1 MTTVS
6 QDIKISCHNSVIKG
20 SGAKSNDGHP
30 WRNWKITVVAM
41 DGEKEVKG
49 KLSIILDHICYI
61 LHPTFPEPRRDIR
74 EEPYVLEEKGWGE
87 FDMRIVLYFTDNLTD
102 PRVITFDLNFAQSNY
117 SITHKLEFP
126 NASPELIR
134 LLAKDPSTNARKGGK
149 KPISLTNNNNKSKP
163 KKINTE
169 TNNND
174 NNNNESG
181 NSSRSSSRSRSSSS
195 SGRQTAKKKPET
207 HTKTA
212 KKAKPETKSKPEKHP
227 KKTYSPSP
235 IPRSPSFNNLSPAP
249 NSISTSSPAY
259 SHITTAT
266 PESNNDEKIV
276 SPENNLIQDEGE
288 HAYTLRDVYNLDSIH
303 RAKIDE
309 ETRERWGIPEIN
321 MMELAKRIYRMPE
334 EQCEELQQIII
345 DNQTDDMQMISD
357 PDGGVGIDLYS
368 LGPSLL
374 EKIWDFSADMI
385 SDDNQ
390 SFTSQDAHA
399 SDLELDSDMEQGEY
413 NSDDDGE
420 IRTTYDDPQ
429 ITDDD
434 VHTEREEGEESDY
447 NRYGSGAYEP
457 TGYREIGEFHYTPD
471 HNNIIQNSGA
481 DEPSFHF
488 SDNES
493 TNGEQLT
500 SNHLTNGY
508 MNNHMTNGGYHETS
522 DMDVQDDDDY

>member
-1 MTTVS
+1 
-6 QDIKISCHNSVIKG
+6 
-20 SGAKSNDGHP
+20 
-30 WRNWKITVVAM
+30 M

-61 LHPTFPEPRRDIR
+61 LHPTFPEPRR

-102 PRVITFDLNFAQSNY
+102 PR
-117 SITHKLEFP
+117 
-126 NASPELIR
+126 
-134 LLAKDPSTNARKGGK
+134 
-149 KPISLTNNNNKSKP
+149 
-163 KKINTE
+163 
-169 TNNND
+169 
-174 NNNNESG
+174 
-181 NSSRSSSRSRSSSS
+181 
-195 SGRQTAKKKPET
+195 
-207 HTKTA
+207 
-212 KKAKPETKSKPEKHP
+212 KAKPETKSKPEKHP

>member
-1 MTTVS
+1 
-6 QDIKISCHNSVIKG
+6 
-20 SGAKSNDGHP
+20 
-30 WRNWKITVVAM
+30 
-41 DGEKEVKG
+41 
-49 KLSIILDHICYI
+49 
-61 LHPTFPEPRRDIR
+61 
-74 EEPYVLEEKGWGE
+74 
-87 FDMRIVLYFTDNLTD
+87 MRIVLYFTDNLTD

-309 ETRERWGIPEIN
+309 ETRERWGIPE
-321 MMELAKRIYRMPE
+321 
-334 EQCEELQQIII
+334 
-345 DNQTDDMQMISD
+345 
-357 PDGGVGIDLYS
+357 V
-368 LGPSLL
+368 LL
-374 EKIWDFSADMI
+374 LSE
-385 SDDNQ
+385 
-390 SFTSQDAHA
+390 HC
-399 SDLELDSDMEQGEY
+399 
-413 NSDDDGE
+413 
-420 IRTTYDDPQ
+420 
-429 ITDDD
+429 
-434 VHTEREEGEESDY
+434 
-447 NRYGSGAYEP
+447 
-457 TGYREIGEFHYTPD
+457 
-471 HNNIIQNSGA
+471 
-481 DEPSFHF
+481 
-488 SDNES
+488 
-493 TNGEQLT
+493 
-500 SNHLTNGY
+500 
-508 MNNHMTNGGYHETS
+508 
-522 DMDVQDDDDY
+522 